1 MQFDHFNQP
10 LSRQAA
16 LSGLALAVLGSLLPA
31 DAHAAP
37 SEGDLA
43 AARAQLEEI
52 GREYQGIQEE
62 IGQLT
67 ADLSAT
73 VQKIQET
80 QEKLGV
86 SQGELAKLVAS
97 GYKDGGMSITKVL
110 LGSESFDDLISG
122 LFYLNKMSDAQIRT
136 IDEVK
141 ALQTELENQ
150 QAEQSA
156 AMDDAEERLAEQADN
171 QQRASELVSSL
182 SAQVRAEL
190 EAEAAANAAVQAG
203 LESAS
208 GQGAEDGA
216 AASSGNAG
224 SSDGAGQDSSS
235 NAGSNDSS
243 SSNANAGSN
252 SNAGSNGSSNSNN
265 SSGSN
270 NSISSGGSSNQGG
283 SSSSGGSS
291 SGGSHNGAST
301 VGTAALNIAYQF
313 KGLPYGHYNDPSYG
327 AMDCSGL
334 VQYCYKQLGYSIP
347 RTTSGQMSY
356 FQKYAPHWTTS
367 KSELRVG
374 DVCFFPGH
382 VAFYEGGGSVF
393 GARKPGVGASSTGL
407 QYFTFLG
414 AGQL

>member
-1 MQFDHFNQP
+1 MQFDRFNQP

-16 LSGLALAVLGSLLPA
+16 LSGLALAVLGSLLPT
-31 DAHAAP
+31 DAHAVP
-37 SEGDLA
+37 SEGDLD

-62 IGQLT
+62 IEQLT

-86 SQGELAKLVAS
+86 SQGELAQLVAS

-208 GQGAEDGA
+208 GQGAEDGGEE
-216 AASSGNAG
+216 SSGNSG
-224 SSDGAGQDSSS
+224 STGDAGQDSGANSGSDSSS
-235 NAGSNDSS
+235 NAGSNSPSNPNDSND
-243 SSNANAGSN
+243 SN
-252 SNAGSNGSSNSNN
+252 SSNS
-265 SSGSN
+265 
-270 NSISSGGSSNQGG
+270 SGGTSSQGG
-283 SSSSGGSS
+283 GSSSGGSS

-313 KGLPYGHYNDPSYG
+313 EGLPYGHYNDPSYG

>member
-1 MQFDHFNQP
+1 MQFDRFNQP
-10 LSRQAA
+10 VSRQAA
-16 LSGLALAVLGSLLPA
+16 LSGLALAVLGSLLPT

-37 SEGDLA
+37 SEDDLA

-52 GREYQGIQEE
+52 GAEYQGIQDE
-62 IGQLT
+62 ISQLT
-67 ADLSAT
+67 ADLTAT

-80 QEKLGV
+80 QAKLSA
-86 SQGELAKLVAS
+86 SQGELSQLVAS

-122 LFYLNKMSDAQIRT
+122 LFYLNKMSDAQIQA

-150 QAEQSA
+150 QAEQTS
-156 AMDDAEERLAEQADN
+156 AMDDAEERLAEQAEN

-208 GQGAEDGA
+208 GQGAEDGGA
-216 AASSGNAG
+216 ESSSSSGSADDAGQDANANSG
-224 SSDGAGQDSSS
+224 SSDSP
-235 NAGSNDSS
+235 
-243 SSNANAGSN
+243 NAGSN
-252 SNAGSNGSSNSNN
+252 SSSNSTNSNGSN
-265 SSGSN
+265 
-270 NSISSGGSSNQGG
+270 SSGGSGGNASQGG
-283 SSSSGGSS
+283 GSSSGGSS
-291 SGGSHNGAST
+291 SGGSHDGAST